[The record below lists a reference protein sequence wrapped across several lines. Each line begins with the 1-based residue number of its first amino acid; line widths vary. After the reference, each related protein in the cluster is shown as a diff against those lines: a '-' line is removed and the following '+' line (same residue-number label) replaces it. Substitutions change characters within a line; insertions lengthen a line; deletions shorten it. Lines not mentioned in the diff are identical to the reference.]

1 MLVRH
6 DDDVAVILRP
16 LMGAEQ
22 GSDRGSV
29 VHDVRVHGSSRLVR
43 NAPNQQA
50 EWAEVMLR
58 GMIIHAVSPS
68 GPKRTTWMLA
78 LRICRHLSMATSSP
92 TLRLSRAWKPQRS
105 VGWKASAAAGCS
117 ANPLRRVVY
126 G

>member
-92 TLRLSRAWKPQRS
+92 TPGVRRCRKPERS
-105 VGWKASAAAGCS
+105 GGWKQSPANPCS
-117 ANPLRRVVY
+117 A
-126 G
+126 